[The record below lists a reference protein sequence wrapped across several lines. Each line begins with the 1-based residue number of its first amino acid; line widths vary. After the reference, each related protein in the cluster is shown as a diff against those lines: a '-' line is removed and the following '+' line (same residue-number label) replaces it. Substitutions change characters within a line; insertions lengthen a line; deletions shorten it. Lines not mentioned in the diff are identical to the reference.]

1 MCLWLMLVLTA
12 VNSLLANFVNVRQVT
27 GKLLGVCKDHLKGL
41 IWVYSE
47 KSVFKYKVSKEER
60 NMWQVYL
67 ELGDFKKSLEFC
79 RGEAAQTNLV
89 LVRKAQALFEKE
101 KYVDII

>member
-1 MCLWLMLVLTA
+1 MW
-12 VNSLLANFVNVRQVT
+12 QVT

-67 ELGDFKKSLEFC
+67 ELGDFKKSLDFC
-79 RGEAAQTNLV
+79 RGEAEQTNLV
-89 LVRKAQALFEKE
+89 LVRKAEALFEKE
-101 KYVDII
+101 KYANINQTNV